1 MRRRNRI
8 NISMPEPNG
17 NYSMTLGNKVIV
29 DAVFRDTGLD
39 ALLDSLKRNQGTSV
53 SNEIKAL
60 VANSIEMTGISV
72 NRLDRL
78 MERKEFR
85 SEYGLGSGAARSI
98 YRTVERIG
106 NHSGE
111 IVRFLGKRLKQ
122 SYGVGMDTVFVDW
135 TSMYFEA
142 PQNSFIRVGYS
153 RDHRPDR
160 PQVTV
165 GLSMDKESGMPI
177 GLTINPGNMM
187 DVTHFNESINQILP
201 LLRKDSMIVFD
212 NGGYSMDNARMLDKA
227 GMGFVT
233 RKQLNASDDAFVKS
247 HGNDWT
253 RIDDD
258 VSYLFRE
265 GNLRRRRFLFMNR
278 KLKED
283 VIKRYRRKAEHDYD
297 EMEEMKMALNKGK
310 KPRKKHRNSNCF
322 VDTRLSYLFP
332 IVGRTRE
339 EAIDEAVRRM
349 TTGRE
354 GLFVL
359 LTNRPLTAEETLQYY
374 HDRNAV
380 ETAFRDLKHGIDWR
394 PARCTKEESIK
405 GRILI
410 SFLALFCMSMI
421 RFLYPQF
428 SSKSAES
435 ISEELNSFTLTVFI
449 KRNGEKRRI
458 WSNFGPILRAISG
471 HERPN
476 PVTKAP
482 GQAVLDTF

>member
-29 DAVFRDTGLD
+29 DSVFRDTGLD
-39 ALLDSLKRNQGTSV
+39 EFLDSLKRNQGTNV
-53 SNEIKAL
+53 SDEIKAL

-106 NHSGE
+106 NRSDE

-160 PQVTV
+160 PQITV
-165 GLSMDKESGMPI
+165 GLSMDKDSGMPI

-233 RKQLNASDDAFVKS
+233 RKQLNASDDAFVKV
-247 HGNDWT
+247 HWNDWIG
-253 RIDDD
+253 IDDD

-265 GNLRRRRFLFMNR
+265 GNLKRRRFLFMNR

-283 VIKRYRRKAEHDYD
+283 VIERYRRKAEHDYD

-354 GLFVL
+354 GLFCPSDEPSV
-359 LTNRPLTAEETLQYY
+359 
-374 HDRNAV
+374 D
-380 ETAFRDLKHGIDWR
+380 
-394 PARCTKEESIK
+394 S
-405 GRILI
+405 
-410 SFLALFCMSMI
+410 
-421 RFLYPQF
+421 
-428 SSKSAES
+428 
-435 ISEELNSFTLTVFI
+435 
-449 KRNGEKRRI
+449 
-458 WSNFGPILRAISG
+458 
-471 HERPN
+471 
-476 PVTKAP
+476 
-482 GQAVLDTF
+482 